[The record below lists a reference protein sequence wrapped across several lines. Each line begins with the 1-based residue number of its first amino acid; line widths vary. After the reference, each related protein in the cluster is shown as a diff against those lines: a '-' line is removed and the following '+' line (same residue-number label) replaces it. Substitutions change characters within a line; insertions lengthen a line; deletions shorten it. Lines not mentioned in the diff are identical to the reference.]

1 MTDAIDHAG
10 SDESSAITEGCRD
23 ERGDVPV
30 VLAPSTIEAAAAEV
44 RALLGAR
51 WLAEFYRIQVL
62 PLRTRSVRVHAAARG
77 ESVEPHHTL
86 LGIELKIGRH
96 RQHCPDLATAR
107 YLAVWARAG
116 CTDVAIPYDI
126 TQISH
131 FADELESA
139 WHQMWLLAGY
149 TTACRSAS
157 FQTRVRSLLI
167 HDLRREVNDSGAGP
181 AIPLFN
187 QNTKQRP
194 PSIQHFD

>member
-1 MTDAIDHAG
+1 MTDAKNHTGA
-10 SDESSAITEGCRD
+10 DESIAVAERCDDIRD
-23 ERGDVPV
+23 VAPV
-30 VLAPSTIEAAAAEV
+30 VLAPATIEAAVMEV
-44 RALLGAR
+44 RALIGAR
-51 WLAEFYRIQVL
+51 WLAEVYRQQVL

-116 CTDVAIPYDI
+116 CTEVAIPYDI

-131 FADELESA
+131 LADELESA
-139 WHQMWLLAGY
+139 WHQLWLLAGY
-149 TTACRSAS
+149 TTACRSPS

-167 HDLRREVNDSGAGP
+167 YELRREVNASGAGP
-181 AIPLFN
+181 AVPLFN
-187 QNTKQRP
+187 QNTKQRTQR
-194 PSIQHFD
+194 I

>member
-1 MTDAIDHAG
+1 MTDAEDCAG
-10 SDESSAITEGCRD
+10 KNREVAVAGVLGG
-23 ERGDVPV
+23 EREAAPV
-30 VLAPSTIEAAAAEV
+30 VLAPATIEAAVAEV
-44 RALLGAR
+44 RALMGAR
-51 WLAEFYRIQVL
+51 WLAEIYRDKVL

-116 CTDVAIPYDI
+116 CAEVAIPYDI

-131 FADELESA
+131 LADELESA
-139 WHQMWLLAGY
+139 WHQLWLLAGY

-157 FQTRVRSLLI
+157 FQTRVRGLLI
-167 HDLRREVNDSGAGP
+167 HDLRREVNASGAGP
-181 AIPLFN
+181 AVPLFN
-187 QNTKQRP
+187 QNTKQRT
-194 PSIQHFD
+194 QRV

>member
-1 MTDAIDHAG
+1 MTDAKDHAG
-10 SDESSAITEGCRD
+10 TESQVAVAGVHGGVRE
-23 ERGDVPV
+23 VAPV
-30 VLAPSTIEAAAAEV
+30 ILAPATIEAAVAEV

-51 WLAEFYRIQVL
+51 WLAEVYRRQVL

-116 CTDVAIPYDI
+116 CTEVAIPYDI

-131 FADELESA
+131 LADELESA
-139 WHQMWLLAGY
+139 WHQLWLLAGY
-149 TTACRSAS
+149 TTACRSPS
-157 FQTRVRSLLI
+157 FQTRVRSLLM
-167 HDLRREVNDSGAGP
+167 HDLRREINESGAGP
-181 AIPLFN
+181 AVPLFN
-187 QNTKQRP
+187 QNTKQRTQR
-194 PSIQHFD
+194 I